1 MKYQLVVKPYRKEDN
16 KEKIKLFPNHFVVE
30 FTNLFEFDAVVT
42 DYAEKFVEWYRKSDY
57 DQVQL
62 YLYHGDT
69 ERSGYF
75 MTVAKNLNDAM
86 LQTRWRDTC
95 QHVFQLAAATYKH
108 AIQDTV
114 QGELFKLRVET
125 VNRKVILR
133 EEQGIM
139 MTFRHGE
146 FLNVYRG
153 NIALVYA
160 LLSLNPEQLRTYR
173 VLITHPYEM
182 FLNRASVIRYKEE
195 DNLDTRL
202 SVLDKTIRRM
212 LESIDE
218 SMDACYR
225 DTSYTNVWVKD
236 TNA

>member
-1 MKYQLVVKPYRKEDN
+1 MKYRLIVKPYRKEAD
-16 KEKIKLFPNHFVVE
+16 KEKTKLFPNHFVVE
-30 FTNLFEFDAVVT
+30 FTNLFEYDGVV
-42 DYAEKFVEWYRKSDY
+42 DGYAEKFVEWYRESDY
-57 DQVQL
+57 EQVQL

-75 MTVAKNLNDAM
+75 MTVAKNLNDAV

-95 QHVFQLAAATYKH
+95 HHVFQLAIATYKH

-114 QGELFKLRVET
+114 QGELFKLCIET
-125 VNRKVILR
+125 VNRKIISR

-146 FLNVYRG
+146 FLKTYKG
-153 NIALVYA
+153 NAALVYA

-182 FLNRASVIRYKEE
+182 FLNRASVIRFKTE
-195 DNLDTRL
+195 DNLEQRL
-202 SVLDKTIRRM
+202 TFLDKTIRRM

-218 SMDACYR
+218 SMVACYHETPFTVTWKEGN
-225 DTSYTNVWVKD
+225 D
-236 TNA
+236 A